1 MLPNKK
7 AASSLAD
14 PTEYEN
20 LFPGFADTVKCE
32 QFLKLQRMKRFPAS
46 TYPQVPV
53 RFNAF
58 LSYWSL
64 SNKSTYCCKSVQ
76 TIFEPNTHVLNVGLL
91 CTFPTDTYTFFWPSI
106 YELQKDLQNPGP
118 SVHHSGRWYS
128 RQRLHFE
135 VRSHYISRLNSFKDF
150 IS

>member
-46 TYPQVPV
+46 NYPQVPV

-76 TIFEPNTHVLNVGLL
+76 TIFEPNTHVLNTSYFVPLRPIHIHFFGLL
-91 CTFPTDTYTFFWPSI
+91 SMNSKKIHRIQVQVSTIQADGIQGKGYTLKS
-106 YELQKDLQNPGP
+106 
-118 SVHHSGRWYS
+118 
-128 RQRLHFE
+128 E
-135 VRSHYISRLNSFKDF
+135 VITLAD
-150 IS
+150 